1 MYAYTYVA
9 NPYNKSVQHV
19 CRYSYQYTE
28 YKHLAMPNIE
38 ITLLI

>member
-9 NPYNKSVQHV
+9 NPYNKSMHHV
-19 CRYSYQYTE
+19 DICSYQHTE
-28 YKHLAMPNIE
+28 YKHLAMPSIK